1 MPTLEYCRI
10 SSNIPQWSSYI
21 VINKCKFQISCTRAG
36 LEVAV
41 IERVHRV
48 ISFWWTSQP
57 VRFVDPHLVTTFHNS
72 YAQADLWVTT
82 ELVNTS
88 SAQVTVTVKLNVSL
102 DDADEFCI
110 IDHVHTSQDIVIEG
124 NSTMPYSLPPVIFL
138 IE

>member
-1 MPTLEYCRI
+1 M
-10 SSNIPQWSSYI
+10 
-21 VINKCKFQISCTRAG
+21 
-36 LEVAV
+36 
-41 IERVHRV
+41 
-48 ISFWWTSQP
+48 
-57 VRFVDPHLVTTFHNS
+57 TTFHNS